1 MSVDLDKY
9 LTEIDK
15 LPSELGDLK
24 EQLTTMFKTVNKDKG
39 EALSDLN
46 GLKDKNK
53 ELSNTNGQLQQN
65 QTTYQTLT
73 KLMKDMNIDVENA
86 DKFAEQLNIQKT
98 DTDKFT
104 QLEDI
109 AKQAQEKNK
118 ELEGQLRSVKI
129 KDTIEPLLKTA
140 LDEFK
145 DKDGNPY
152 KLVDK
157 FIDKKELYNPKLDLE
172 SDVLVQD
179 AITKVL
185 LKGQTEQDNF
195 IAETGAVFDEKKVHD
210 VNVNGERHFNNNG
223 GKPELSALETQ
234 MRDSGGDSA
243 SVGRYLDAALEQK

>member
-15 LPSELGDLK
+15 LPKELGDLK
-24 EQLTTMFKTVNKDKG
+24 EQLTVMFKTVNKDKG

-46 GLKDKNK
+46 TLKEKNK
-53 ELSNTNGQLQQN
+53 NLEGANGQLQKN
-65 QTTYQTLT
+65 QTNFQTLT
-73 KLMKDMNIDVENA
+73 KTLKEMNIDLENA
-86 DKFAEQLNIQKT
+86 DKLAEQLNIQKT
-98 DTDKFT
+98 ETDKLT

-118 ELEGQLRSVKI
+118 ELENQLRSVKI

-140 LDEFK
+140 LDELK

-152 KLVDK
+152 KLVYK
-157 FIDKKELYNPKLDLE
+157 FIDTKELYNPKLDLE
-172 SDVLVQD
+172 SEVLVND

-185 LKGQTEQDNF
+185 LKGQTEQDKF
-195 IAETGAVFDEKKVHD
+195 IAETGAVFDEKKVHE

-223 GKPELSALETQ
+223 GKPELSALEKQ
-234 MRDSGGDSA
+234 MKDSGGSFD
-243 SVGRYLDAALEQK
+243 SVGAYLDAAYQKE